1 MTTDIFNRLN
11 ELAEFKLE
19 ITQERIKRGLQE
31 CCGSKRKAAA
41 ARAYMVQKAH
51 TDAPIISQP
60 LSKEVSVPPEGI
72 VK

>member
-19 ITQERIKRGLQE
+19 VKQERIKRGLQE
-31 CCGSKRKAAA
+31 CTRKAKA
-41 ARAYMVQKAH
+41 ARAYMVHK
-51 TDAPIISQP
+51 TP
-60 LSKEVSVPPEGI
+60 VPASSSSITAVPVPQEGI